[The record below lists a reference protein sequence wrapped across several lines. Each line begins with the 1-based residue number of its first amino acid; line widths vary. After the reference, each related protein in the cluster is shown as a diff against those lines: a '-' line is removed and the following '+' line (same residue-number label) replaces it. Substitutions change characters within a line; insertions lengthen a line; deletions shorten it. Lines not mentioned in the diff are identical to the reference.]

1 MSVAEEIAK
10 EIYQVYVSGKCGI
23 VLEMEHKQEWEPVI
37 KILQKK
43 YFENRPI
50 IEFCNG
56 KRKVNDRIC
65 FTTVVYQRLSK
76 PWKLEYDELEDS
88 YPSSYPALVL
98 EKIADKEGIIFIGN
112 YHLLDGETKT
122 NLSLSLINILKTG
135 SCDNNALILITVDKL
150 ENLPNQLFPYI
161 HIIHRKKPNINEIEK
176 MTNKILESKNLK
188 LDNNFKREIISY
200 LQGFQC
206 YEIEYLFQKAEKIYK
221 EEAFDIEKRSIL
233 ELIGNEKVKLLEK
246 GQLLEWK
253 MLKHVDMANMEVLTK
268 HLHDSGIIMS
278 RLEDAIKQGV
288 DVPKGILIMGLPGT
302 GKSLFA
308 QYAAAKL
315 KMPLIRLEMGRM
327 MGGHVGDSERNLREA
342 QKQAEEMAPCIL
354 WIDEI
359 EKGFAGANN
368 KRDENTYL
376 QRMTGS
382 FLTWLQEKK
391 SSCYI
396 IATANSI
403 DGLPP
408 EFFRKG
414 RFDECFFTSMPSE
427 KEIREIMKVHLLKP
441 ERAHVEPVID
451 DAINSV
457 INIAISKRRFMTGA
471 DASALISNVFRKL
484 YLDYYE
490 TNCTEDKKEYDRK
503 NLKNVMFDEF
513 KKIKVF
519 SETNGEDIAK
529 YDISSKK
536 SNFIKASLAEDYSTK
551 QKTRYDSRLEAF
563 IAEKV
568 NELKNNTNKI

>member
-1 MSVAEEIAK
+1 M
-10 EIYQVYVSGKCGI
+10 
-23 VLEMEHKQEWEPVI
+23 
-37 KILQKK
+37 
-43 YFENRPI
+43 
-50 IEFCNG
+50 
-56 KRKVNDRIC
+56 
-65 FTTVVYQRLSK
+65 
-76 PWKLEYDELEDS
+76 
-88 YPSSYPALVL
+88 
-98 EKIADKEGIIFIGN
+98 
-112 YHLLDGETKT
+112 
-122 NLSLSLINILKTG
+122 
-135 SCDNNALILITVDKL
+135 ILITVDKL

-221 EEAFDIEKRSIL
+221 EEAFDIKKRSIL

-268 HLHDSGIIMS
+268 HLNDSGIIMS

-414 RFDECFFTSMPSE
+414 RFDECFFTSMPSV

-451 DAINSV
+451 EAINSV
-457 INIAISKRRFMTGA
+457 INIAISKKRFMTGA
-471 DASALISNVFRKL
+471 DASALISNTFRKL

-490 TNCTEDKKEYDRK
+490 TNCTEDKKKYDRK